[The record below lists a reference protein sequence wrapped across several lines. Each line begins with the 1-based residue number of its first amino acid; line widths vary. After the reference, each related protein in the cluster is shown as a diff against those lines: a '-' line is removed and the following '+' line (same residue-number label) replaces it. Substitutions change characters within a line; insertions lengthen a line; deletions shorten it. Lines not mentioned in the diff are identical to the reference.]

1 MSNEEL
7 VLKYQSTHDLE
18 ERKELLTKL
27 HEQNIGMIA
36 SIANRYNA
44 YCEIDDLMQEGYLG
58 MVTAIEH
65 WNVSKGATFAS
76 YAYYW
81 ILQNISK
88 YAKNNGSA
96 LRIPEYQQSLM
107 KKYERIVSDYY
118 IKTAKTPPDRYL
130 MLYLR
135 INKQQLEQLK
145 KDIEA
150 MKLKSMDSPII
161 SEEMNITIGECIA
174 DDTDQYQAVEDK
186 IQNEQ
191 LANVLWDI
199 VDNSLDS
206 IQSTII
212 KEKYQNN
219 RSTEDISHRLGI
231 SKDKVY
237 NHANKAIRVLR
248 SYKNRKK
255 LEPYYEESRIFSL
268 SIGYSGYGY
277 FKNSGCSA
285 PEKVVILMEDE
296 KERLHL
302 IEK

>member
-36 SIANRYNA
+36 SIANRYDA

-65 WNVSKGATFAS
+65 WNALKGATFAS

-161 SEEMNITIGECIA
+161 SEGMNITIGESIA

-191 LANVLWDI
+191 LANVLWDM

-219 RSTEDISHRLGI
+219 RSTEDMADMLGI
-231 SKDKVY
+231 SKGKVH
-237 NHANKAIRVLR
+237 NQTEKAMRVLR
-248 SYKNRKK
+248 NYKNRKK
-255 LEPYYEESRIFSL
+255 LRPFLSDESIYSISL
-268 SIGYSGYGY
+268 GCSGYGS
-277 FKNSGCSA
+277 FVNTWISA
-285 PEKVVILMEDE
+285 PERVILIEDARGQRLE
-296 KERLHL
+296 K
-302 IEK
+302 